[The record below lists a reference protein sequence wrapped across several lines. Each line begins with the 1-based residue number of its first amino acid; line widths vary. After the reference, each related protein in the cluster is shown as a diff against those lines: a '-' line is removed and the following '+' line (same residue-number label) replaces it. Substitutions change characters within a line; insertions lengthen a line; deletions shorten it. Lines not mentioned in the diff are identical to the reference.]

1 MSLSTLWDGGMS
13 KGAGRLAGSKMPKTY
28 LRLDVVG
35 DEGRESSGSIII
47 IIIIE
52 AALLQPW
59 PSGDARSVLDF
70 IAV

>member
-1 MSLSTLWDGGMS
+1 MS

-47 IIIIE
+47 IIIIIIE

>member
-1 MSLSTLWDGGMS
+1 MS

-47 IIIIE
+47 IIIIIIIE